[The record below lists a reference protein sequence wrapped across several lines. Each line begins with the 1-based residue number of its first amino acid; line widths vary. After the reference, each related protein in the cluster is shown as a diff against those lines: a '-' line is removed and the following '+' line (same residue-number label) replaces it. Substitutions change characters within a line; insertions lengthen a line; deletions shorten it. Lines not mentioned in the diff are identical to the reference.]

1 MEQTER
7 ANRAK
12 EIYDK
17 HKKQKLQEFVTKE
30 FLQDYI
36 ELSYNCMSINNEN
49 IIRLRDSLHKI
60 VNIVFT
66 LEKQVKELTQQK
78 ERFQHNLMYIEV
90 VEDIIISKET
100 EWENKTF
107 NNMLVKLVGKD
118 EVYKVFVQTS
128 NSPVIGSKI
137 KFTFNAD
144 ENKLSQLKL
153 M

>member
-36 ELSYNCMSINNEN
+36 EGRDYIIQHNRKSINYLFEKLSET
-49 IIRLRDSLHKI
+49 RLEVEELR
-60 VNIVFT
+60 
-66 LEKQVKELTQQK
+66 EQVKELTQQK

>member
-12 EIYDK
+12 EIYEK
-17 HKKQKLQEFVTKE
+17 HKLKKLEERVNLICK
-30 FLQDYI
+30 
-36 ELSYNCMSINNEN
+36 SYNESIEKFNEYVN
-49 IIRLRDSLHKI
+49 SHKIYHKI
-60 VNIVFT
+60 VEMQVED
-66 LEKQVKELTQQK
+66 LEEQVKQLTQQK

>member
-1 MEQTER
+1 
-7 ANRAK
+7 
-12 EIYDK
+12 
-17 HKKQKLQEFVTKE
+17 
-30 FLQDYI
+30 
-36 ELSYNCMSINNEN
+36 
-49 IIRLRDSLHKI
+49 
-60 VNIVFT
+60 
-66 LEKQVKELTQQK
+66 
-78 ERFQHNLMYIEV
+78 MYIEV

-107 NNMLVKLVGKD
+107 NNMLVKLAGKD